1 MPRKPEPLEPW
12 VLEAINLMVRQNLSL
27 RQAAAQLGVDITPQQ
42 ADNISGRTRFNDAL
56 DEARLAFYAEVGSN
70 PRLTKDALIGKV
82 YLLAERLSSDRED
95 AKAIEALFRLAKIQG
110 WIAGEGGEQP
120 SVVDLLARLLT
131 QSDLDKLK
139 AEAKEAEEQGQGFD
153 LATAIVKIMLE
164 KEQAGENQP
173 TGKTPKVN

>member
-82 YLLAERLSSDRED
+82 YLLL
-95 AKAIEALFRLAKIQG
+95 AKAGNNPR
-110 WIAGEGGEQP
+110 
-120 SVVDLLARLLT
+120 
-131 QSDLDKLK
+131 
-139 AEAKEAEEQGQGFD
+139 
-153 LATAIVKIMLE
+153 
-164 KEQAGENQP
+164 
-173 TGKTPKVN
+173 